1 MTSLQKRQGGEEPRG
16 GRDQQGLPQAW
27 PACDLSSGPDS
38 QGRRPAVE
46 GLGPMPMGAG
56 GQRLEPVDILAHC
69 GQLLHLLSRVP
80 GPICEPRSLWG
91 NWGSWAGWVWPGA
104 FFRAGLPSRFSST
117 QPQSPSPPGTASN
130 CPSFSH
136 SLVQSFN
143 KCPRFFLR
151 GERKFEHWSL

>member
-1 MTSLQKRQGGEEPRG
+1 M
-16 GRDQQGLPQAW
+16 
-27 PACDLSSGPDS
+27 
-38 QGRRPAVE
+38 E

-117 QPQSPSPPGTASN
+117 QPQSL
-130 CPSFSH
+130 FSH
-136 SLVQSFN
+136 LNSASFYST
-143 KCPRFFLR
+143 PIMSFRFI
-151 GERKFEHWSL
+151 W